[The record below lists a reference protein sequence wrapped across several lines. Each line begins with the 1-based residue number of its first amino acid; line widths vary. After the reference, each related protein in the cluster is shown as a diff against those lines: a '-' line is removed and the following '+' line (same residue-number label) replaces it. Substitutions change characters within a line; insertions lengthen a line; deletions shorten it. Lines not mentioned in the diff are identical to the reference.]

1 MEKEFQCDYCR
12 KQCKSKQQYINHKHY
27 CKMEQVT
34 CKICNKTMKKGFLK
48 QHNRRK
54 HMNKN
59 TVMTEE
65 NIDYFVNSQN
75 EDGYESLIPEI
86 KEENFGVETVHEK
99 KKRFKCTECNACF
112 GYKQVLANHIKS
124 IHEKR
129 KPYKC
134 DICYGQFKLEHN
146 LKAHIKSVHEGKNH
160 NTDTTDKIE
169 ILDDTK
175 KETDYINYDKDSL
188 EIGIQNQP
196 NNSEIQGNLLRGI
209 DKNHKIENFNLFTHA
224 LFYNIVYNETK

>member
-1 MEKEFQCDYCR
+1 MEKEFQCDYCH

-54 HMNKN
+54 HMN
-59 TVMTEE
+59 TQMTEE
-65 NIDYFVNSQN
+65 NTDYFVNSQN
-75 EDGYESLIPEI
+75 EDGYESTIPEI
-86 KEENFGVETVHEK
+86 KEEDFDVETVHEK

-124 IHEKR
+124 KHEER
-129 KPYKC
+129 RPYKC
-134 DICYGQFKLEHN
+134 DICNGQFKLEHN
-146 LKAHIKSVHEGKNH
+146 LKSHIKSVHEGKNH
-160 NTDTTDKIE
+160 NNTDTTDKIE

-175 KETDYINYDKDSL
+175 KETDHTNHEKDSL
-188 EIGIQNQP
+188 ETGIQNQP
-196 NNSEIQGNLLRGI
+196 NESVIQGNLLRGI
-209 DKNHKIENFNLFTHA
+209 DKKHTIENFNFFTHV
-224 LFYNIVYNETK
+224 LFYSIVYKETR

>member
-1 MEKEFQCDYCR
+1 MEKEFQCDYCH

-54 HMNKN
+54 HMN
-59 TVMTEE
+59 TQMTEE
-65 NIDYFVNSQN
+65 NTDYFVNSQN
-75 EDGYESLIPEI
+75 EDGYESTIPEI
-86 KEENFGVETVHEK
+86 KEEDFDVETVHEK

-124 IHEKR
+124 KHEER
-129 KPYKC
+129 RPYKC
-134 DICYGQFKLEHN
+134 DICNGQFKLEHN
-146 LKAHIKSVHEGKNH
+146 LKSHIKSVHEGKNH
-160 NTDTTDKIE
+160 NNTDTTDKIE

-175 KETDYINYDKDSL
+175 KETDYINYEKDSL

-196 NNSEIQGNLLRGI
+196 NESEIQGNLSSGI
-209 DKNHKIENFNLFTHA
+209 DKKPMIENFNLFTHA
-224 LFYNIVYNETK
+224 LFYNIVYKETK

>member
-1 MEKEFQCDYCR
+1 
-12 KQCKSKQQYINHKHY
+12 
-27 CKMEQVT
+27 
-34 CKICNKTMKKGFLK
+34 MKKGFLK

-54 HMNKN
+54 HMNEN
-59 TVMTEE
+59 TQMTEE

-75 EDGYESLIPEI
+75 EDAYESIIPDI
-86 KEENFGVETVHEK
+86 KEEDFDVETVHEK

-124 IHEKR
+124 KHEER
-129 KPYKC
+129 RPYKC
-134 DICYGQFKLEHN
+134 DICNGQFKLEHN

-175 KETDYINYDKDSL
+175 KETDYINLEKDSL
-188 EIGIQNQP
+188 KIGIQNQP
-196 NNSEIQGNLLRGI
+196 NYSEIQGNLLWGI
-209 DKNHKIENFNLFTHA
+209 DKKHKIDYSCSL
-224 LFYNIVYNETK
+224 LQYSL

>member
-1 MEKEFQCDYCR
+1 MEKEFQCDYCH

-54 HMNKN
+54 HMN
-59 TVMTEE
+59 TQMTEE
-65 NIDYFVNSQN
+65 NTDYFVNSQN
-75 EDGYESLIPEI
+75 EDGYESTIPEI
-86 KEENFGVETVHEK
+86 KEEDFDVETVHEK

-124 IHEKR
+124 KHEER
-129 KPYKC
+129 RPYKC
-134 DICYGQFKLEHN
+134 DICNGQFKLEHN
-146 LKAHIKSVHEGKNH
+146 LKSHIKSVHEGKNH
-160 NTDTTDKIE
+160 NNTDTTDKIE

-175 KETDYINYDKDSL
+175 KETDHTNYEKDSL
-188 EIGIQNQP
+188 ETGIQNQP
-196 NNSEIQGNLLRGI
+196 NESEIQGNLLRGV
-209 DKNHKIENFNLFTHA
+209 DKKHTIENFNFFTHV
-224 LFYNIVYNETK
+224 LFYSIVYKETR

>member
-1 MEKEFQCDYCR
+1 MEKEFQCDYCH

-54 HMNKN
+54 HMN
-59 TVMTEE
+59 TQMTEE
-65 NIDYFVNSQN
+65 NTDYFVNSQN
-75 EDGYESLIPEI
+75 EDGYESTIPEI
-86 KEENFGVETVHEK
+86 KEEDFDVETVHEK

-124 IHEKR
+124 KHEER
-129 KPYKC
+129 RPYKC
-134 DICYGQFKLEHN
+134 DICNGQFKLEHN
-146 LKAHIKSVHEGKNH
+146 LKSHIKSVHEGKNH
-160 NTDTTDKIE
+160 NNTDTTDKIK

-175 KETDYINYDKDSL
+175 KETDFINYEKDSL

-196 NNSEIQGNLLRGI
+196 NESEIQGNLSSGI
-209 DKNHKIENFNLFTHA
+209 DKKHMIENFNLFTHA
-224 LFYNIVYNETK
+224 LFYNIVYKETK

>member
-1 MEKEFQCDYCR
+1 MEKEFQCDYCH

-54 HMNKN
+54 HMN
-59 TVMTEE
+59 TQMTEE
-65 NIDYFVNSQN
+65 NTDYFVNSQN
-75 EDGYESLIPEI
+75 EDGYESTIPEI
-86 KEENFGVETVHEK
+86 KEEDFDVETVHEK

-124 IHEKR
+124 IHENS

-134 DICYGQFKLEHN
+134 DICNGQFKLEHN

-160 NTDTTDKIE
+160 NNTDTTDKIE

-175 KETDYINYDKDSL
+175 KETDYINYEKDSL

-196 NNSEIQGNLLRGI
+196 NESEIQGNLLRGV
-209 DKNHKIENFNLFTHA
+209 DKKHTIENFNFFTHV
-224 LFYNIVYNETK
+224 LFYSIVYKETR

>member
-1 MEKEFQCDYCR
+1 MEKEFQCDYCH

-54 HMNKN
+54 HMN
-59 TVMTEE
+59 TQMTEE
-65 NIDYFVNSQN
+65 NTDYFVNSQN
-75 EDGYESLIPEI
+75 EDGYESTIPEI
-86 KEENFGVETVHEK
+86 KEEDFDVETVHEK

-124 IHEKR
+124 KHEER
-129 KPYKC
+129 RPYKC
-134 DICYGQFKLEHN
+134 DICNGQFKLEHN
-146 LKAHIKSVHEGKNH
+146 LKSHIKSVHEGKNH
-160 NTDTTDKIE
+160 NNTDTTDKIE

-175 KETDYINYDKDSL
+175 KETDYINYEKDSL

-196 NNSEIQGNLLRGI
+196 GKSEIQGNLFKG
-209 DKNHKIENFNLFTHA
+209 
-224 LFYNIVYNETK
+224 Y

>member
-1 MEKEFQCDYCR
+1 MEKEFQCDYCH

-54 HMNKN
+54 HMN
-59 TVMTEE
+59 TQMTEE
-65 NIDYFVNSQN
+65 NTDYFVNSQN
-75 EDGYESLIPEI
+75 EDGYESTIPEI
-86 KEENFGVETVHEK
+86 KEEDFDVETVHEK

-124 IHEKR
+124 KHEER
-129 KPYKC
+129 RPYKC
-134 DICYGQFKLEHN
+134 DICNGQFKLEHN
-146 LKAHIKSVHEGKNH
+146 LKSHIKSVHEGKNH
-160 NTDTTDKIE
+160 NNTDTTDKIE

-175 KETDYINYDKDSL
+175 KETDHTNHEKDSL
-188 EIGIQNQP
+188 ETGIQNQP
-196 NNSEIQGNLLRGI
+196 NESVIQGNLLRGI
-209 DKNHKIENFNLFTHA
+209 DKKHTIENFNFFTHV
-224 LFYNIVYNETK
+224 LFYSIV

>member
-1 MEKEFQCDYCR
+1 MEKEFQCDYCH

-54 HMNKN
+54 HMN
-59 TVMTEE
+59 TQMTEE
-65 NIDYFVNSQN
+65 NTDYFVNSQN
-75 EDGYESLIPEI
+75 EDGYESTIPEI
-86 KEENFGVETVHEK
+86 KEEDFDVETVHEK

-124 IHEKR
+124 KHEER
-129 KPYKC
+129 RPYKC
-134 DICYGQFKLEHN
+134 DICNGQFKLEHN
-146 LKAHIKSVHEGKNH
+146 LKSHIKSVHEGKNH
-160 NTDTTDKIE
+160 NNTDTTDKIE

-175 KETDYINYDKDSL
+175 KETDYINYEKDSL
-188 EIGIQNQP
+188 EIGIQKQP
-196 NNSEIQGNLLRGI
+196 NNSEIQGNLLWGI
-209 DKNHKIENFNLFTHA
+209 DKKHKIDYSCSL
-224 LFYNIVYNETK
+224 LQYSL